1 MSAYR
6 AQISPA
12 LDAIKRWRYQ
22 PQIVDGQA
30 QTIYGYTTKI
40 EFKMAQ

>member
-1 MSAYR
+1 M
-6 AQISPA
+6 
-12 LDAIKRWRYQ
+12 
-22 PQIVDGQA
+22 DGQA